1 MSSAAPSVS
10 LRKLF
15 SELEQLFQTETE
27 ARVSTSVQAAE
38 RALAENLNQSI
49 RRLRQADSFSAI
61 AATLCDASAPFAK
74 SCAVFHVSEGVAGVE
89 RVRGGGPEAEERSSE
104 PGFPLAEAAAFSS
117 AVESGDPVVAI
128 CSAAEVSRAVIEIFG
143 HASDDKAFLFPLTVD
158 RTTVGVFY
166 ASGAVSSA
174 ALELLTQ
181 TAAVMLEARQR
192 PVRLRP
198 VAAASDLVRIEG
210 ATGHP
215 MAPQSNWE
223 SLSPADKNLHF
234 SAQRFARV
242 QVAEMRLYRAD
253 AVKAG
258 RSSGDL
264 YTALQDAID
273 EGREAFRQNFVSAT
287 RSMVDYFHLELVRTL
302 ANDNPAWLGEAYPGP
317 LVHP

>member
-1 MSSAAPSVS
+1 MSSAAPSTS

-38 RALAENLNQSI
+38 RALAEHLNQSV
-49 RRLRQADSFSAI
+49 RRLRQADSFSAMARI
-61 AATLCDASAPFAK
+61 LCDASAPFAK
-74 SCAVFHVSEGVAGVE
+74 SCAVFHMNEGIASAE
-89 RVRGGGPEAEERSSE
+89 RVRGGTDDGGEGAGDLR
-104 PGFPLAEAAAFSS
+104 FPLTEAAAFSS

-192 PVRLRP
+192 PVRSRP

-210 ATGHP
+210 ATGASTSP
-215 MAPQSNWE
+215 PSDWE
-223 SLSPADKNLHF
+223 SLSLADKNLHL

-273 EGREAFRQNFVSAT
+273 EGREAFQQNFVSAT